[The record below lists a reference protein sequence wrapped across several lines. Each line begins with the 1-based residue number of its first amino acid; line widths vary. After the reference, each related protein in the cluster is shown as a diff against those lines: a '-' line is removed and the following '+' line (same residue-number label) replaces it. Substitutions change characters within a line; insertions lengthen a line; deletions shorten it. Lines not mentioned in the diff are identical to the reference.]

1 MNVDEAIKNRRAYR
15 SLKPFELT
23 DDLIYQLSESAQLA
37 PSCFNNQPWHFVF
50 VTQPDILKKMH
61 TALSKGNE
69 WATHASM
76 MIAVVCKKDDDCKIK
91 DREYFLFDTGLATAH
106 MILSATDSGL
116 VCHPIAGFSP
126 SKTKEIL
133 TIPDDF
139 LVISLLIVGKKN
151 EQINSELSEKQSEA
165 EKLRPPRKKTSS
177 FCFLNS
183 FQIPIQQK
191 AKSKEEEKQ

>member
-50 VTQPDILKKMH
+50 VTQPDILKQMH

-76 MIAVVCKKDDDCKIK
+76 MIAVMCKKQDDCIIK

-106 MILSATDSGL
+106 IILSATQSDL

-133 TIPDDF
+133 DIPDEF

-151 EQINSELSEKQSEA
+151 DQMNPELSEKQSEA
-165 EKLRPPRKKTSS
+165 EKLRPPRKKNSS

-183 FQIPIQQK
+183 FQIPLPK
-191 AKSKEEEKQ
+191 KTSRKEEKNE

>member
-1 MNVDEAIKNRRAYR
+1 MDVEEAIQNRRAYR

-50 VTQPDILKKMH
+50 VTQPDILKQMH
-61 TALSKGNE
+61 EALSKGNE

-76 MIAVVCKKDDDCKIK
+76 IITVVCKKEDDCEIK
-91 DREYFLFDTGLATAH
+91 EREYFLFDTGLATAH
-106 MILSATDSGL
+106 MILSATQSGL

-126 SKTKEIL
+126 KKTREIL
-133 TIPDDF
+133 KIPDEF

-151 EQINSELSEKQSEA
+151 QEINPELSEKQAEA
-165 EKLRPPRKKTSS
+165 EQNRPIRKKTSS

-183 FQIPIQQK
+183 FEIPIQE
-191 AKSKEEEKQ
+191 KSIELEETAT

>member
-1 MNVDEAIKNRRAYR
+1 MDVTQAIINRRAYR

-23 DDLIYQLSESAQLA
+23 DDLIYKLADSAQLA

-50 VTQPDILKKMH
+50 VAGEDKLEQMH
-61 TALSKGNE
+61 EALSKGNE

-76 MIAVVCKKDDDCKIK
+76 IIAVVCKKDDDCAIK
-91 DREYFLFDTGLATAH
+91 EREYFLFDTGLATAH
-106 MILSATDSGL
+106 MILSATQSGL

-126 SKTKEIL
+126 KKTREIL
-133 TIPDDF
+133 KIPDDF

-151 EQINSELSEKQSEA
+151 QEINPELSEKQAEA
-165 EKLRPPRKKTSS
+165 EATRPIRKKTSS

-183 FQIPIQQK
+183 FEVPIEQRTIE
-191 AKSKEEEKQ
+191 KEETTI